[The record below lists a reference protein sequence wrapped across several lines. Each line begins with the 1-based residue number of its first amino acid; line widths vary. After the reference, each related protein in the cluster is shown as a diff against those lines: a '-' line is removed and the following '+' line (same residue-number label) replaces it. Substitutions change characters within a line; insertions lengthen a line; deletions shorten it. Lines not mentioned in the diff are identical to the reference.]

1 MTRGRQRKLKR
12 IEAKPSGKLTWRAL
26 PLASALVACM
36 HPSHAADTG
45 ETVALEEITVT
56 AQKRAE
62 NLQDVALSIQAF
74 STARLEELHIDSFDD
89 YAKYLPSVSF
99 QKVGS
104 PSFEHTYMRGVSSG
118 GDGNHSGSQPSVGMY
133 LDEQPITT
141 IDGNLNIHIYDI
153 ERVEALAGP
162 QGTLY
167 GASSQAGT
175 IRIIS
180 NKPDP
185 SGFKA
190 GYDLDLNHV
199 DHGGTGWGIQ
209 AFVNLPLTE
218 FAAVRLVGWDQH
230 DAGYISNVHGA
241 VTFPTSG
248 IVFDNAA
255 LVKKNYNTVETT
267 GGRAALK
274 VVLNDSWT
282 ILPTIM
288 GQVQQTDGDFAYN
301 PAVGDLKVQHYF
313 PDFVHDSWVQS
324 ALTVEGK
331 IGNFDL
337 VYAGAYLTRNTHEQ
351 SDYTDYSLFY
361 DSAYGKYFVDNAG
374 KLINPAQT
382 IIGRDHYTK
391 YSNELRVSSP
401 KEYRLRFV
409 GGLFLE
415 RQVHEI
421 LQDYSVDNGDPLGS
435 VPPNNV
441 SVPGWPGTLW
451 LTEQERVDRDRA
463 VFGEFTFDFSDHISA
478 SAGLRH
484 FTYDNSLQGYYGFNS
499 TFSSHEGIATCFT
512 PFVPFHGA
520 PCSDIDRGTSGSGN
534 SPKLNLTYKIDHDR
548 MIYATYSKGFRPGG
562 VNRNGGGSIPPY
574 QPDYLKNYEVGWKTT
589 WFDNRLRF
597 NGAIFREDWTNF
609 QFSYLGQNSLTIITN
624 AGQARIDGLETD
636 LEFAA
641 TQSLTL
647 TGGFSLLDAKL
658 TQTFCGDPTVCN
670 KTGFDPTTYE
680 QYAVAGTRLPVTPK
694 FKGNVTA
701 RYSFPIGSYKGDVQ
715 ASAVYVGERTTDLRT
730 LAANALGDEPAY
742 TVVDFSAGVE
752 MHGFHYQLYLSNAFD
767 RRAVLNRYAE
777 CDVLLCGAIA
787 KYDVPNQPRTIG
799 VKFGQKF

>member
-1 MTRGRQRKLKR
+1 MTRARQRKLMRKAAPC
-12 IEAKPSGKLTWRAL
+12 AKKSWTVL
-26 PLASALVACM
+26 PLASALLACM
-36 HPSHAADTG
+36 HPAHAADPADAP
-45 ETVALEEITVT
+45 VLEEITVT
-56 AQKRAE
+56 AQKRSE
-62 NLQDVALSIQAF
+62 NLQDVPLSIQAF
-74 STARLEELHIDSFDD
+74 STARLEELGIGDFDD

-133 LDEQPITT
+133 LDEQPVTT
-141 IDGNLNIHIYDI
+141 IDGNLNIHLYDI

-175 IRIIS
+175 IRIIT

-190 GYDLDLNHV
+190 GYDLDLNNV
-199 DHGGTGWGIQ
+199 DHGGTGYDVE
-209 AFVNLPLTE
+209 AFVNLPLTST
-218 FAAVRLVGWDQH
+218 AAVRLVGWDQH
-230 DAGYISNVHGA
+230 DAGYISNVHGT

-248 IVFDNAA
+248 AVFDNAA
-255 LVKKNYNTVETT
+255 LVKKDYNTVETT

-274 VVLNDSWT
+274 VELNDSWT
-282 ILPTIM
+282 ILPTVM
-288 GQVQQTDGDFAYN
+288 GQVQKTDGDFAYN
-301 PAVGDLKVQHYF
+301 PAVGDLQVQHYF
-313 PDFVHDSWVQS
+313 PDYVHDSWVQW

-351 SDYTDYSLFY
+351 SDYTDYSLYY
-361 DSAYGKYFVDNAG
+361 DSAYGKDFVDNAG
-374 KLINPAQT
+374 NLINPAQT
-382 IIGRDHYTK
+382 IIGTDHYSK
-391 YSNELRVSSP
+391 YSHELRISSP
-401 KEYRLRFV
+401 KDNRLRFV

-421 LQDYSVDNGDPLGS
+421 LQDYLVNNGDALGS
-435 VPPNNV
+435 VAPNDL

-451 LTEQERVDRDRA
+451 LTDQERVDRDKA
-463 VFGEFTFDFSDHISA
+463 VFGELTFDITDHLSA

-484 FTYDNSLQGYYGFNS
+484 FTYDNSLQGFYGFNANFLAS
-499 TFSSHEGIATCFT
+499 EGTGTCFT

-520 PCSDIDRGTSGSGN
+520 PCSDLDRGTSGSGN
-534 SPKLNLTYKIDHDR
+534 SPKLNLTYKFDPDR

-562 VNRNGGGSIPPY
+562 VNRNGGGTIAPY
-574 QPDYLKNYEVGWKTT
+574 QPDYLKNYEIGWKTS

-597 NGAIFREDWTNF
+597 NGAVFREDWSNF
-609 QFSYLGQNSLTIITN
+609 QFSYLGANSLTIITN

-658 TQTFCGDPTVCN
+658 TQTFCGIPTVCSAP
-670 KTGFDPTTYE
+670 GFDPSTYE
-680 QYAVAGTRLPVTPK
+680 QYAPAGTRLPVTPR
-694 FKGNVTA
+694 FKGNITA
-701 RYSFPIGSYKGDVQ
+701 RYTFPVGSYKGDIQ
-715 ASAVYVGERTTDLRT
+715 GSAVYVGERTSDLRT
-730 LAANALGDEPAY
+730 LAANALGDEPSY
-742 TVVDFSAGVE
+742 TVFDFSAGIQ
-752 MHGFHYQLYLSNAFD
+752 MNSFHYSVYLNNAFD
-767 RRAVLNRYAE
+767 KRAVLDRYAE

-787 KYDVPNQPRTIG
+787 QYVVPNQPRTIG